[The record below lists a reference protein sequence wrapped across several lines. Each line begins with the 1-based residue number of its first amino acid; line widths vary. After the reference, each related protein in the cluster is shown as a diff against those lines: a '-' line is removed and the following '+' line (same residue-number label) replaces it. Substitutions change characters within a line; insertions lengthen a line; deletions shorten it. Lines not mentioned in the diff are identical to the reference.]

1 MKFIKLLVFG
11 TAAMIFINC
20 SPESNEGSSGATAQS
35 FTANTQTFTK
45 TALEQNTRQV
55 NWSKGDVISVFS
67 DKGNNQRFTLSTT
80 SNGGKTGIFKGNG
93 YASDTYHALY
103 PYASD
108 NKINDG
114 VITVSLNVGQKAVE
128 NGFDS
133 KSNIAVAVSK
143 SETLDFKNITSLLS
157 LTVGNNNVRSIKLR
171 SKTSGEY
178 LAGKADVA
186 FSNSEPVVTITDGSQ
201 TMTLTGSFK
210 KDSKYN
216 FSVYPGEYSALEI
229 IYVTSAGDSDPY
241 PINNTISLD
250 MNAEYDLGTITIEE
264 KEPVLGGEGD
274 NSEWAAVADS
284 CVYVLIENFMNKNK
298 GTFWGSPN
306 NIDNN
311 TGNLYWQQ
319 AHAID
324 VVIYAYERIKN
335 SNPTLAATYKSYI
348 EKWYANDA
356 NNYNNSKD
364 NEGNYGGFFNAY
376 TDDMAWICLTL
387 LHMTEATGNDLYADT
402 AKDVFDKYM
411 WPRAITDD
419 KGTGLPWTNIAD
431 KQGRNSCTNAPACL
445 TAAKLY
451 RKYGQSGHL
460 EKAKTL
466 YNYLTAN
473 NLKDDGRVEE
483 PPLTYTQGTFGEACR
498 QLYHITNEQKYMDMA
513 EKVIVYA
520 MTNGRCTNNQILRG
534 EGQDNNQS
542 LFKAVLI
549 PYAVN
554 LVLDSAA
561 SNNARET
568 IKTRLIMNGNALRG
582 TLDHNQWPQMYANY
596 YWGTTYVY
604 KNTDEYHIRM
614 GAQASGASLM
624 ENLVRM
630 DLALQTNQ

>member
-1 MKFIKLLVFG
+1 MKFQKLLALG
-11 TAAMIFINC
+11 TATLMFINC
-20 SPESNEGSSGATAQS
+20 SPESNEGSSGVIAQT
-35 FTANTQTFTK
+35 FTANTQTFTN
-45 TALEQNTRQV
+45 TTLQQNPRQV
-55 NWSKGDVISVFS
+55 SWSKGDVISVFS
-67 DKGNNQRFTLSTT
+67 DKGINQRFTLSTT
-80 SNGGKTGIFKGNG
+80 SNDGRTGVFKGNG
-93 YASDTYHALY
+93 HPSDTYHALY

-108 NKINDG
+108 NKIKDG
-114 VITVSLNVGQKAVE
+114 VFSVSLKGTQTAVAD
-128 NGFDS
+128 GFDS
-133 KSNIAVAVSK
+133 KANIAVAVSK
-143 SETLDFKNITSLLS
+143 SETLDFKNITSLIS
-157 LTVGNNNVRSIKLR
+157 LTVGNNNVRGIKLR
-171 SKTSGEY
+171 SKTRNEY
-178 LAGKADVA
+178 LTGNASIA
-186 FSNSEPVVTITDGSQ
+186 FSNSDPILTMIDGSMTA
-201 TMTLTGSFK
+201 TMTGVIR
-210 KDSKYN
+210 KDSKYS
-216 FSVYPGEYSALEI
+216 FSVYPGEYSTLEVV
-229 IYVTSAGDSDPY
+229 YEFKTGASESY
-241 PINNTISLD
+241 SINEVLNLE
-250 MNAEYDLGTITIEE
+250 MNSEYDLGTITLEE
-264 KEPVLGGEGD
+264 PEVSPVPGG

-298 GTFWGSPN
+298 GTFWGSPQ
-306 NIDNN
+306 NIKQNS
-311 TGNLYWQQ
+311 GNLYWQQ

-324 VVIYAYERIKN
+324 VIIYAYERIQV

-348 EKWYANDA
+348 EKWYQNDA

-387 LHMTEATGNDLYADT
+387 MHMTEATGDDIYADT

-411 WPRAITDD
+411 WPRAITDS

-451 RKYGQSGHL
+451 RKYGQAIHL
-460 EKAKTL
+460 ERAKTL

-473 NLKDDGRVEE
+473 NLKEDGRVEE

-498 QLYHITNEQKYMDMA
+498 QLYHITNEKKYMDMA

-520 MTNGRCTNNQILRG
+520 MTNGRCTKNNILRG

-554 LVLDSAA
+554 LVLDTAA
-561 SNNARET
+561 SSSARET
-568 IKTRLIMNGNALRG
+568 VKTRLLMNGNALRG
-582 TLDHNQWPQMYANY
+582 TLDHSKYPQMYANY
-596 YWGTTYVY
+596 YWGETYVFDGSNY
-604 KNTDEYHIRM
+604 LMM

>member
-1 MKFIKLLVFG
+1 MKFFKLLIFATV
-11 TAAMIFINC
+11 ALMFINC
-20 SPESNEGSSGATAQS
+20 SSESNEGPSGATAQS

-45 TALEQNTRQV
+45 TALEQNPRQV

-67 DKGNNQRFTLSTT
+67 DKGINQRFALSTT
-80 SNGGKTGIFKGNG
+80 SNGGKTGVFKGNG
-93 YASDTYHALY
+93 YPSETYHALY

-108 NKINDG
+108 NKIKDG
-114 VITVSLNVGQKAVE
+114 VIPVSLKAAQSPVAD
-128 NGFDS
+128 GIDA
-133 KSNIAVAVSK
+133 KANIAVAVSK

-157 LTVGNNNVRSIKLR
+157 LTVGNDNVRSIKLR
-171 SKTSGEY
+171 SKTNNQF
-178 LAGKADVA
+178 LAGNADVA
-186 FSNSEPVVTITDGSQ
+186 FSNSAPVVTVTDGSL
-201 TMTLTGSFK
+201 TMTMSGNIK
-210 KDSKYN
+210 KNSRYS
-216 FSVYPGEYSALEI
+216 FSVYPGEFSALEVI
-229 IYVTSAGDSDPY
+229 FEFKAGDSDPY
-241 PINNTISLD
+241 PIESVLSLD
-250 MNAEYDLGTITIEE
+250 MNSEYDLGTITVEE
-264 KEPVLGGEGD
+264 PEVDPGTGGS

-298 GTFWGSPN
+298 GTFWGSPQDVKGN
-306 NIDNN
+306 S
-311 TGNLYWQQ
+311 GNLYWQQ

-324 VVIYAYERIKN
+324 VIIYAYERIRN
-335 SNPTLAATYKSYI
+335 SNPTLAATYKTYI
-348 EKWYANDA
+348 EKWYQNDA

-387 LHMTEATGNDLYADT
+387 LHMTEVLGDNIYADT
-402 AKDVFDKYM
+402 ARDVFDKYM

-498 QLYHITNEQKYMDMA
+498 QLYHITKEQKYMTMA

-520 MTNGRCTNNQILRG
+520 MTNVRCTNNQILRG

-561 SNNARET
+561 SAANRET
-568 IKTRLIMNGNALRG
+568 VKTRLIMNGEALRG
-582 TLDHNQWPQMYANY
+582 TLDHSKYPQMYANY
-596 YWGTTYVY
+596 YWGTTYVFDGSNY
-604 KNTDEYHIRM
+604 LSM